1 MKKIFL
7 LLFAAFLLSPA
18 CTKGDD
24 AMQTVK
30 VTVIN
35 ACTAE
40 NAAGDTPYDFC
51 TEGYV
56 GFRTDAGD
64 RGAAKAVLAESGKIQ
79 LSAEVS
85 ASASELWCY
94 SGGAIGTV
102 QTFTVPSAVTFDAAG
117 SSDGLDAMVFCSM
130 GEDISSSGLS
140 VEACP
145 VTSAVMFEILDSKGE
160 FTGKEVTS
168 ITIEADEGIDMA
180 GDISLNFAKAGIS
193 SIANTSSAVTVTASN
208 AVVGGSDIP
217 LRVGAVLIPCEFTGK
232 ITVSGPDFT
241 AATEIATPLHFV
253 AGYVKTVPV
262 DLATAEVT
270 ASPVLRIGVI
280 GDSISSFEG
289 MIPEGYRFYYP
300 KSDCDVDTWQKT
312 YWGVLITSY
321 WKGELDM
328 NCSYSGGC
336 VAPCPAKALGSDF
349 VSRVRDF
356 VDPDIVLIH
365 GGTNDCIASNG
376 ISQGSYDYDSPFGM
390 LDTYCHFRE
399 SYIAVIRY
407 IQEHH
412 PDAKIIIVLGDH
424 VTGDFAESVVE
435 IAEHYALPLVDF
447 RGDANVTKY
456 SGSHPDAAGMAYM
469 ARKIYTETL
478 DIID

>member
-1 MKKIFL
+1 M
-7 LLFAAFLLSPA
+7 
-18 CTKGDD
+18 
-24 AMQTVK
+24 
-30 VTVIN
+30 
-35 ACTAE
+35 
-40 NAAGDTPYDFC
+40 
-51 TEGYV
+51 
-56 GFRTDAGD
+56 
-64 RGAAKAVLAESGKIQ
+64 
-79 LSAEVS
+79 
-85 ASASELWCY
+85 
-94 SGGAIGTV
+94 
-102 QTFTVPSAVTFDAAG
+102 
-117 SSDGLDAMVFCSM
+117 
-130 GEDISSSGLS
+130 
-140 VEACP
+140 
-145 VTSAVMFEILDSKGE
+145 
-160 FTGKEVTS
+160 
-168 ITIEADEGIDMA
+168 
-180 GDISLNFAKAGIS
+180 
-193 SIANTSSAVTVTASN
+193 
-208 AVVGGSDIP
+208 
-217 LRVGAVLIPCEFTGK
+217 
-232 ITVSGPDFT
+232 
-241 AATEIATPLHFV
+241 HFV

-262 DLATAEVT
+262 DLATAEVSD
-270 ASPVLRIGVI
+270 SPVLRIGVI

-412 PDAKIIIVLGDH
+412 PDARIIIVLGDH

-435 IAEHYALPLVDF
+435 IADHYALPLVDF